1 MGPFYAYAKHV
12 SEETTWRYL
21 IVFATRSV
29 ADEWWRVVST
39 TTNAQ
44 VAGSIQRIT
53 PQFYTHDPNKIVVAN
68 TILAGQVAAQFS
80 TKMFFV
86 LQTNRDAAVPFEVI
100 PPLPA
105 DIADNLSG
113 NWFYIRTPGPN
124 PAYWYY
130 DTTQGVVV
138 ASRNHSTRFRITA
151 VDDNIKDG
159 TVLINSDLVE
169 LSFWGGKIQV
179 GSNGSLQ
186 AVDKAEQFTF
196 GSFSGGT
203 SGFRINGYGNGK
215 VAGLS
220 NSAIIKTDK
229 DDHDAQEWEL
239 SREGVVGSD

>member
-1 MGPFYAYAKHV
+1 M

-39 TTNAQ
+39 TTNTQ

-113 NWFYIRTPGPN
+113 NWLVLPT
-124 PAYWYY
+124 
-130 DTTQGVVV
+130 V
-138 ASRNHSTRFRITA
+138 ATGASSVT
-151 VDDNIKDG
+151 
-159 TVLINSDLVE
+159 
-169 LSFWGGKIQV
+169 
-179 GSNGSLQ
+179 
-186 AVDKAEQFTF
+186 
-196 GSFSGGT
+196 
-203 SGFRINGYGNGK
+203 
-215 VAGLS
+215 
-220 NSAIIKTDK
+220 
-229 DDHDAQEWEL
+229 
-239 SREGVVGSD
+239 